1 MSPLLVILCILV
13 APILAL
19 CAFIRWNPGA
29 SGEWMLHL
37 ALSLKLDKNR
47 FRILRNVMLPT
58 SDGATTQIDHIVV
71 TQGGVFVI
79 ETKTYGNN
87 DRGSRPGSCWIFGN
101 AHDREWT
108 ASYPHGIHFRFQ
120 NPLRQNYKHLA
131 TLSECLGI
139 PIEYFKSIVAFAGMA
154 KFKTEMPP
162 DVMHF
167 CDVPGYILA
176 RGSDDVIKPEQVPE
190 VAETILSWQA
200 TLTRERKAA
209 HVANLRKNHP
219 ATRTTAPAS
228 VAPSGDDAPA
238 PVCPKCGAPM
248 VLRTRKSD
256 GGSFWGCSA
265 YPRCRG
271 IRDAQPTA

>member
-1 MSPLLVILCILV
+1 MPPALTILICLV
-13 APILAL
+13 AVPVFAL
-19 CAFIRWNPGA
+19 CAFIKWNPGA
-29 SGEWMLHL
+29 FGEWLLH
-37 ALSLKLDKNR
+37 ALLSMKLDKAR
-47 FRILRNVMLPT
+47 FRILRNIMLPT
-58 SDGATTQIDHIVV
+58 EDGATTQIDHVV
-71 TQGGVFVI
+71 VARGGVFVI
-79 ETKTYGNN
+79 ETKTYGND
-87 DRGSRPGSCWIFGN
+87 DRRNRPGSCWIFGS
-101 AHDREWT
+101 AADHEWT
-108 ASYPHGIHFRFQ
+108 ACYPRGRKFRFQ
-120 NPLRQNYKHLA
+120 NPIRQNFKHIA

-139 PIEYFKSIVAFAGMA
+139 PTDYFRSVVAFAGMA

-256 GGSFWGCSA
+256 GGSFWGCSS
-265 YPRCRG
+265 YPKCRG
-271 IRDAQPTA
+271 IRPS